1 MAAVPSTSELSSLEL
16 RHRRNYVKFLHQHR
30 YDHNHA
36 PSACLNAYLSVYTHT
51 NSSANLRGVFQ
62 ALVRGAL
69 LLGDQAFLTPST
81 NLVVTRHINYLQ
93 RLYPHQIR
101 RAPPMLWSDLKL
113 ILEELQPLQCIK
125 NLSTALL
132 LRACF
137 ENGLRCG
144 DALRLKTQDV
154 LLELDGRIRISLPY
168 TKTCRTPV
176 QFVYHHTGEPYCFV
190 ALLYHFRKKCPYIWK
205 PELYLFC
212 ALRRGK
218 PSSRATPIPHYDGT
232 RPLSVFRVAAL
243 LRRFSVRL
251 GLSDILRVHSMRVG
265 FACACMQAGIPLSEI
280 QKLGQWKTDTYL
292 LYVRDSVFRNHIRDG
307 LVQSMVDFHMES
319 V

>member
-144 DALRLKTQDV
+144 DALRLKSQDV
-154 LLELDGRIRISLPY
+154 LLEPDGRIRISLPY

-190 ALLYHFRKKCPYIWK
+190 ALLYHFRKKMSIHMEAGTILVLCVASWQAIFQSNSYPS
-205 PELYLFC
+205 
-212 ALRRGK
+212 LRWN
-218 PSSRATPIPHYDGT
+218 PSSECFQSRRAT
-232 RPLSVFRVAAL
+232 
-243 LRRFSVRL
+243 
-251 GLSDILRVHSMRVG
+251 
-265 FACACMQAGIPLSEI
+265 E
-280 QKLGQWKTDTYL
+280 K
-292 LYVRDSVFRNHIRDG
+292 
-307 LVQSMVDFHMES
+307 VQRSS
-319 V
+319 WSI